1 MPLNSSPSD
10 PGLDSPLT
18 VLRGVGSDRVA
29 LLHRLGLRTIRE
41 LLLHAPRTYEDRRRF
56 CPIRDVELGGN
67 ATVRGRVVSLG
78 VNRFRSGKSVFLLI
92 VDDGSARLHCRWWNL
107 PFLERLFA
115 VGDDLLVFGRVHS
128 IRPRTMDHPETEK
141 VQLGDEENVHLNR
154 LVPVYPLTQGLTQRV
169 LRSLTWQAVER
180 FAGLWPEPR
189 PELALHQLTVR
200 PAVGPGSRQLLL
212 EAHPLPRAAEALRQ
226 VHFPEKPWEA
236 DLGRQRLALDELVEL
251 QLAIQRRRRRLEA
264 NAQALPCAGDNRL
277 MRPFLTRLGFPLT
290 GAQQRVLREL
300 RADLGGSVPMRRLLQ
315 GDVGSGKTL
324 VAAAVALM
332 TLESGFEVAVM
343 APTEILA
350 EQLFQNFRRWMGP
363 LGVGVH
369 LRTGSRKTEVREE
382 GLLNRVTGISEHQP
396 VLTVGTHALLQSGF
410 VPERL
415 GLVIIDEQHKFGVT
429 QREALVRKGRY
440 PHLLIMTATPIP
452 RTLGL
457 TLYGDLDVSV
467 LDELPGGR
475 KRIRTYVR
483 TRAALPKVWKFVR
496 TQLEA
501 GRQAYVIYPRVAE
514 SEHDDVKAVTGEF
527 HRVQQ
532 EVAPFRVGLLHGQ
545 LRADVKEAAMN
556 DFRSGILHVLVAT
569 TVLEVGVD
577 VPNATVM
584 VIEDAGQFGL
594 AQLHQLRG
602 RIGRGSEESHCIVIA
617 DDRTP
622 DADARLKVLAETSD
636 GFAIA
641 EADLELRGPGE
652 LVGQQ
657 QSGIPNLNFGDLRRD
672 RVLVE
677 LAREV
682 VSRGL
687 KAGMVA
693 GA

>member
-1 MPLNSSPSD
+1 M
-10 PGLDSPLT
+10 T
-18 VLRGVGSDRVA
+18 VLHGVGSDRLA
-29 LLHRLGLRTIRE
+29 LLHRLRLRTIRE

-56 CPIRDVELGGN
+56 CPIRDLELGAN
-67 ATVRGRVVSLG
+67 ATVRGRVISLG
-78 VNRFRSGKSVFLLI
+78 INRFRSGKSVFLLI

-115 VGDDLLVFGRVHS
+115 VGDDLLVFGRVNS
-128 IRPRTMDHPETEK
+128 VRPRTMDHPETEK
-141 VQLGDEENVHLNR
+141 VQLDEEEKVHLNR

-180 FAGLWPEPR
+180 FAGQWPER
-189 PELALHQLTVR
+189 HPELALDRLSVR
-200 PAVGPGSRQLLL
+200 PAVAPGSRQLLL
-212 EAHPLPRAAEALRQ
+212 EAHRLPRAAEALRQ
-226 VHFPEKPWEA
+226 VHFPEEFWKA

-251 QLAIQRRRRRLEA
+251 QLAIQRRRRRLETH
-264 NAQALPCAGDNRL
+264 AQALPCAGDNRL
-277 MRPFLTRLGFPLT
+277 MRPFLARLGFPLT

-324 VAAAVALM
+324 VAAATALM

-350 EQLFQNFRRWMGP
+350 EQLFQNFRRWMEP
-363 LGVGVH
+363 LGVAVD
-369 LRTGSRKTEVREE
+369 LRTGSRKTDVREE
-382 GLLNRVTGISEHQP
+382 GLLNQAAGISARP
-396 VLTVGTHALLQSGF
+396 PSLTVGTHALIQSGF
-410 VPERL
+410 APERL
-415 GLVIIDEQHKFGVT
+415 GLVIIDEQHKFGVA

-440 PHLLIMTATPIP
+440 PHLLVMTATPIP

-457 TLYGDLDVSV
+457 TLYGDLDISV

-475 KRIRTYVR
+475 KRVRTYVR
-483 TRAALPKVWKFVR
+483 TREALPKVWKFVR
-496 TQLEA
+496 SELEA
-501 GRQAYVIYPRVAE
+501 GRQAYVIYPRVEE

-527 HRVQQ
+527 QRLQQ
-532 EVAPFRVGLLHGQ
+532 ELAPHRIGLLHGQ
-545 LRADVKEAAMN
+545 LRAEVKEATMN
-556 DFRSGILHVLVAT
+556 EFRSGLLQVLVAT

-602 RIGRGSEESHCIVIA
+602 RIGRGSEESYCIVVA

-622 DADARLKVLAETSD
+622 DAEARLKVLAGTTD

-657 QSGIPNLNFGDLRRD
+657 QSGIPDLNFSDLRWD
-672 RVLVE
+672 RGLVE
-677 LAREV
+677 LARDV
-682 VSRGL
+682 VGRRL
-687 KAGMVA
+687 KAGEVA
-693 GA
+693 GG